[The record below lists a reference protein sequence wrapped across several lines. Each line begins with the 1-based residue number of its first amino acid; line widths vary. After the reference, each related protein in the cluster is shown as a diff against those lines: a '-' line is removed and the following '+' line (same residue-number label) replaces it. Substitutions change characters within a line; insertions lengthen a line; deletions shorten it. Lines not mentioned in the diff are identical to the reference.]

1 MALPTK
7 TLSYPNVQKPGSFYG
22 GSSGASGAST
32 ASGSF
37 TGSQPPPRQSI
48 VQTARS
54 LQTSGLVPKFKG
66 IQGMGDD
73 YYNMLADQSAKRL
86 RQKYFDDPNSMLAQ
100 RQNELKR
107 RGIYD
112 SGIGASQEG
121 EIYKSFGEEM
131 ADLQSEL
138 STKRMEAD
146 LDTRKFNT
154 QAEQN
159 LLNMLLSA
167 AGDETRAGSEYAWR
181 TYQAQQDR
189 EKGRADSDAK
199 LIDSLINTLS
209 METVD
214 TTTRDEWEGIVGRF
228 MQGKFGWQ

>member
-1 MALPTK
+1 
-7 TLSYPNVQKPGSFYG
+7 
-22 GSSGASGAST
+22 
-32 ASGSF
+32 
-37 TGSQPPPRQSI
+37 
-48 VQTARS
+48 
-54 LQTSGLVPKFKG
+54 
-66 IQGMGDD
+66 MGDD